1 MQTTKYQKKF
11 DTDITYLKGVGPTRG
26 KVLKQSGILTIKDLL
41 YHFPRRYIDRTNI
54 KTIKELKIGDTC
66 VVLGKVENFSV
77 KRMKKRSLFEVT
89 VGDGTGYIKCVWFH
103 GISWISEKFQ
113 TGDSIAIF
121 GKIEFY
127 QGYRMIHP
135 EFDILNDEED
145 AINTGSIISVY
156 SSNSK
161 LKAVSLDSRG
171 LRRLMGSALEVL
183 KSDINDFFVEDYR
196 KKYNI
201 ISLLDAINQIHKPKN
216 QESLKKAIYR
226 LKFNEHFFIQLLLA
240 IKRHNID
247 KIKCRPF
254 KNKDEYVK
262 KIYDSLPFTLTKS
275 QIKVL
280 RDIRTDLESDS
291 PMNRLIQGDVG
302 CGKTIVAVLAASM
315 VIDNNA
321 QVCIMAPTEILS
333 EQHFISFKKY
343 CDLVGIKSALLTGSK
358 KEKEKK
364 EIYKKLKN
372 GKIEL
377 IVGTHALIQD
387 GVEFNELGLIV
398 IDEQHRFGVE
408 HRKTLINK
416 GINPNV
422 LAMTATPIPRTLAM
436 AMHGDMDISTIDE
449 QPENRIPITTKI
461 VPKEK
466 VNDAYK
472 FMENEM
478 QNGRQCFVVY
488 PLIEES
494 EKLDLKAAESGYK
507 MLNEK
512 IFPNYNIGYING
524 KMPKE
529 ERDHQMEKMINGE
542 INCLVSTTVI
552 EVGIDIPNASV
563 ILIENSERFGLTQ
576 LHQLRGRVGR
586 GEFKSYCLLAQRN
599 SSDESYHR
607 LNIMEKVVNG
617 FKISDEDLKLRGPGE
632 FYGKK
637 QHGYIKTKL
646 ANFNTDKDIVFE
658 TKEFANSI
666 VKKDSELNMEPNEP
680 IRVEFMTNFGHMLD
694 FINIG

>member
-1 MQTTKYQKKF
+1 MEATKYQNNF

-26 KVLKQSGILTIKDLL
+26 KVLKQSGISTIKELI

-54 KTIKELKIGDTC
+54 KTIKEIKIGDTC
-66 VVLGKVENFSV
+66 VILGKVENFSV

-89 VGDGTGYIKCVWFH
+89 IGDKTGYIKCIWFH

-113 TGDSIAIF
+113 TGDSIAVF

-135 EFDILNDEED
+135 EFDILNEEED

-171 LRRLMGSALEVL
+171 LRRLVSTAIETL
-183 KSDINDFFVEDYR
+183 SCDTDDFFMIDYR
-196 KKYNI
+196 KKYKI
-201 ISLLDAINQIHKPKN
+201 IPLCDALNEIHKPKSR
-216 QESLKKAIYR
+216 ESLVKAIHR

-240 IKRHNID
+240 IKRYNID

-254 KNKDEYVK
+254 KNKDEHVK
-262 KIYDSLPFTLTKS
+262 KIYGTLPFTLTTS

-280 RDIRTDLESDS
+280 RDIRNDLESDN

-333 EQHFISFKKY
+333 EQHFTSFKKY

-364 EIYKKLKN
+364 DIYKKLKN
-372 GKIEL
+372 GEIEL
-377 IVGTHALIQD
+377 IVGTHALIQE
-387 GVEFNELGLIV
+387 GVEFKELGLIV

-408 HRKTLINK
+408 HRKILINK

-449 QPENRIPITTKI
+449 QPKNRIPITTKI
-461 VPKEK
+461 VLKEK
-466 VNDAYK
+466 IKDAYG

-478 QNGRQCFVVY
+478 KNGRQCFIVY

-494 EKLDLKAAESGYK
+494 EKLDLKAADSGYK
-507 MLNEK
+507 MFTKK
-512 IFPNYNIGYING
+512 IFPDYKIGYIHG

-529 ERDHQMEKMINGE
+529 ERDIQMEKMINGE
-542 INCLVSTTVI
+542 INCLVATTVI

-586 GEFKSYCLLAQRN
+586 GKFKSYCLLVQRK
-599 SSDESYHR
+599 STDESYHR

-617 FKISDEDLKLRGPGE
+617 FKISDEDPKLRGPGE

-646 ANFNTDKDIVFE
+646 ANFNTDKEVILE
-658 TKEFANSI
+658 TKELAKGI
-666 VKKDSELNMEPNEP
+666 IKEDPELSMEPNKP
-680 IRVEFMTNFGHMLD
+680 IKVEFMTSFGHMLD